1 MLDIVAACIVLYNI
15 CIINNKCIEEDWIIE
30 AKNKLSRRII
40 EGEVRESSELR
51 GEIVGIAEVR
61 RKILAMEVP
70 IADEENNEEP
80 NLFLLREMRRLMTFC
95 GMLQR
100 CTKHWQKVV
109 AIQTMA

>member
-1 MLDIVAACIVLYNI
+1 M
-15 CIINNKCIEEDWIIE
+15 
-30 AKNKLSRRII
+30 
-40 EGEVRESSELR
+40 
-51 GEIVGIAEVR
+51 R